1 MRRSRLWKLLGV
13 LPLAALLAV
22 ALGCPKA
29 DTGSGDGGGTAG
41 GSDKGVKVKGDMTE
55 LASTGWG
62 TLKGRVTL
70 QGQPP
75 IDKLNE
81 NLKKAIQEKN
91 EPHCLSATASEAEK
105 TQQVWRVGEGNGLA
119 NVVVWLKPPEGNYFK
134 VDNENPTWEK
144 EVVVDQPHCAF
155 IPHVVVLFPSYPDPK
170 DKGKQ
175 KATGQVFKVK
185 NTAPIAHNT
194 KWDGGSKN
202 PSGNVTLQSGK
213 DIPIEVKP
221 SNQEIAI
228 NCDIHKWMSGYAWA
242 FDHPYAAVTDKD
254 GNYEIKK
261 VPAGVKVQ
269 VVAWHEEAKYLG
281 KGKAKGD
288 PIELKEGDNTH
299 DFTAE
304 APK

>member
-1 MRRSRLWKLLGV
+1 MLRSRLWKLLGV
-13 LPLAALLAV
+13 LPLAVLLAV

-29 DTGSGDGGGTAG
+29 DTGSGGDSTTTTTPA
-41 GSDKGVKVKGDMTE
+41 KVKGELTE

-62 TLKGRVTL
+62 TLKGKVTL
-70 QGQPP
+70 KGEPP
-75 IDKLNE
+75 IAKLNDD
-81 NLKKAIQEKN
+81 LKKAIQEKN
-91 EPHCLSATASEAEK
+91 EPHCLSATASEEEK

-134 VDNENPTWEK
+134 VDTENPTWSK

-202 PSGNVTLQSGK
+202 PSGNVNLVSGK
-213 DIPIEVKP
+213 DITIELKP
-221 SNQEIAI
+221 SNKEIAI

-242 FDHPYAAVTDKD
+242 FAPPYAAVTDKD

-261 VPAGVKVQ
+261 VPAGVKAQ
-269 VVAWHEEAKYLG
+269 VVAWHEGVDGKYLG
-281 KGKAKGD
+281 KGKANGD